1 MNQALYPVTSFTY
14 WLREVNKMLTS
25 PQLVSN
31 DIRTSTTGPLDHR
44 NCSLGHY
51 DMLLD
56 VGPFVEESERA
67 LSILQRWLLC
77 TQFLMT
83 NVLG

>member
-1 MNQALYPVTSFTY
+1 MNQALYPVTFFTY
-14 WLREVNKMLTS
+14 WPREVNKMLTF

-31 DIRTSTTGPLDHR
+31 DVRTSTTGPLDHR

-51 DMLLD
+51 DILLD
-56 VGPFVEESERA
+56 VGPFVEGSKRA
-67 LSILQRWLLC
+67 LSTLQRWLLC